1 MYVPVWMVEEWIWG
15 TTYSC
20 ICVAGSLC
28 CPPKTTTTF
37 LIDYTPIQNKKL
49 KKKREKTCVYTKKKK
64 KERKEPDLVFLLL
77 PLCTHPALL
86 PSRSLL
92 FLLSPFSLPHLLSF
106 FFLPATIFLFS
117 PFLTFI
123 LMTLA
128 VILVSSPIQMPLNRN
143 RKKKSNI

>member
-49 KKKREKTCVYTKKKK
+49 KKREKKHVSIQKRKRK
-64 KERKEPDLVFLLL
+64 KERNQTWFSSFSLFAPIPPSSPPAPFCFSFL
-77 PLCTHPALL
+77 P
-86 PSRSLL
+86 
-92 FLLSPFSLPHLLSF
+92 FLSPTFFLFFSPCHHFPIQSLPHLHTYDSSSNFGLLSN
-106 FFLPATIFLFS
+106 PDAS
-117 PFLTFI
+117 E
-123 LMTLA
+123 
-128 VILVSSPIQMPLNRN
+128 QKQ
-143 RKKKSNI
+143 KKKSNI